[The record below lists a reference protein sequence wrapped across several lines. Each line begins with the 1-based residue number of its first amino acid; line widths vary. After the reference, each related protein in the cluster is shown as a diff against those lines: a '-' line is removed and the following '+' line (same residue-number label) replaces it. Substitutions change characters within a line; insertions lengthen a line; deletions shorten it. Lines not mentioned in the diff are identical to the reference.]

1 MSGAAANSPEDARA
15 PRRRAGGDPSGD
27 YTARHVTVL
36 KTPSAACT
44 FSTMSRPMPAT
55 SSACTCTITSYSPV
69 IASAARTPSCPLSDS
84 TTSSALPAVA
94 VTRTYARTI
103 SGLLSLVEPGDCIA
117 WAYAVGARA
126 PVAGAAGCRT
136 GLLASDHAPPWRW
149 VHGHDA
155 AAAARRAATP
165 HRCARCRS
173 RHSRGRVSRLAGG
186 LVCRISDRG
195 CGARDGRSH
204 HHDPLAPLAGRR
216 PAWTRAACAGRG
228 GARGAGPDPAPVAP
242 AAPAS

>member
-1 MSGAAANSPEDARA
+1 
-15 PRRRAGGDPSGD
+15 GD

-103 SGLLSLVEPGDCIA
+103 SRLLSLVEPGDCIA

-126 PVAGAAGCRT
+126 AVAGEAGSGT
-136 GLLASDHAPPWRW
+136 GFLAGDHAPPRRRL
-149 VHGHDA
+149 HDHDA
-155 AAAARRAATP
+155 PGARQRAATSR
-165 HRCARCRS
+165 RCARSRS
-173 RHSRGRVSRLAGG
+173 CHPRRRVARLADGG
-186 LVCRISDRG
+186 LCRVP
-195 CGARDGRSH
+195 H
-204 HHDPLAPLAGRR
+204 
-216 PAWTRAACAGRG
+216 
-228 GARGAGPDPAPVAP
+228 
-242 AAPAS
+242 